1 MSSTLKNRGRG
12 RSPSPRV
19 HSPTRK
25 SRSLS
30 PYRVSTLDRLES
42 ELENLELIH
51 RKEVE
56 QWLIKHSKPTTE
68 KEIDDRMRAIDMEE
82 EYNIYPDGFTDSEST
97 WRKKQQLKRMI
108 AAERAKTKG
117 GRKTRR
123 KYKNK
128 KR

>member
-19 HSPTRK
+19 HSPIRK

-56 QWLIKHSKPTTE
+56 EWLIKRYKPTE
-68 KEIDDRMRAIDMEE
+68 KDINDRMRAIDMEE
-82 EYNIYPDGFTDSEST
+82 EYKIYDVFSDKEST
-97 WRKKQQLKRMI
+97 WHKKRRLKQMI
-108 AAERAKTKG
+108 AAERAQTKEG

>member
-19 HSPTRK
+19 HSPNLK

-56 QWLIKHSKPTTE
+56 QWLTKHSKPTTE

-82 EYNIYPDGFTDSEST
+82 EYKIYDGFSDSEST
-97 WRKKQQLKRMI
+97 WHKKLRLKRMI
-108 AAERAKTKG
+108 EAERAKTKG